1 MTQTIEQLTAR
12 VRELE
17 EENAR
22 LKFALADTEALELG
36 TSERLAASQ
45 AYAEQLRVAIDR
57 VRSGAAALGLDRIF
71 DIATEAL
78 ALPHD
83 TSALGAYVAKKVKE
97 KTDVLHYRME
107 HCYSIDHVKIQCEL
121 DKITEQRDLAVEAI
135 ENIFHYIDDKNEM
148 RLLDEH
154 VSDDDEA
161 NSAVEYNEQ
170 LDGAVAQLRSVVSAI
185 KESEGK

>member
-1 MTQTIEQLTAR
+1 MTKTIEQLTAR

-22 LKFALADTEALELG
+22 LNALFVKAAKGKGENLKECFSLQQQ
-36 TSERLAASQ
+36 LAASQ
-45 AYAEQLRVAIDR
+45 LYAEQLRVAIDR

-97 KTDVLHYRME
+97 AMK
-107 HCYSIDHVKIQCEL
+107 
-121 DKITEQRDLAVEAI
+121 
-135 ENIFHYIDDKNEM
+135 
-148 RLLDEH
+148 
-154 VSDDDEA
+154 
-161 NSAVEYNEQ
+161 
-170 LDGAVAQLRSVVSAI
+170 
-185 KESEGK
+185 

>member
-1 MTQTIEQLTAR
+1 MKSLEQQSREILVRMGIEGAESMT
-12 VRELE
+12 
-17 EENAR
+17 
-22 LKFALADTEALELG
+22 
-36 TSERLAASQ
+36 
-45 AYAEQLRVAIDR
+45 
-57 VRSGAAALGLDRIF
+57 SGEVVEISNLLN
-71 DIATEAL
+71 E
-78 ALPHD
+78 
-83 TSALGAYVAKKVKE
+83 VAK
-97 KTDVLHYRME
+97 LRN
-107 HCYSIDHVKIQCEL
+107 
-121 DKITEQRDLAVEAI
+121 QRDLAVEAI